1 MPSET
6 WTAAR
11 YRRREKPEYP
21 HQPNSRFQK
30 QWQPE
35 VYIAARALAA
45 KLGASRIVDIGC
57 GNGAKLVELA
67 RDRSTIGIDFGANFD
82 RARERAP
89 ELDWRAHDLTSEAP
103 LPVSAEEMKGAV
115 VINADVI
122 EHLPDPS
129 PLLGKLRWAH
139 EHAQLILLST
149 PERHLTRGLRDG
161 GPPSNPA
168 HIQEWTAREFG
179 ALLRGAGMPIHSLG
193 LIRSHDRSDRVA
205 TILVAIATSYDL
217 LRTVDEVLI
226 DLDVPAALAHP
237 VVDVLLRPFR

>member
-6 WTAAR
+6 WTATR
-11 YRRREKPEYP
+11 YRRRDEPAYP
-21 HQPNSRFQK
+21 HQPNSAFQK
-30 QWQPE
+30 QWQPD
-35 VYIAARALAA
+35 VYIGARALAA
-45 KLGASRIVDIGC
+45 RLGAARVVDIGC
-57 GNGAKLVELA
+57 GNGAKLIELA
-67 RDRSTIGIDFGANFD
+67 ADVPTIGIDFGANFD

-89 ELDWRAHDLTSEAP
+89 GLDWRAHDLASAEP
-103 LPVSAEEMKGAV
+103 LPVSPEELRGAV

-139 EHAQLILLST
+139 EHAQLVLVST

-168 HIQEWTAREFG
+168 HIQEWTTREFG
-179 ALLRGAGMPIHSLG
+179 ALLRGAGMPIHSVG

-205 TILVAIATSYDL
+205 TIFVAIAASHEL

-226 DLDVPAALAHP
+226 DLEVPAARAHP
-237 VVDVLLRPFR
+237 VVEVLLRPFR